1 MTRFEKEANAVIHPA
16 LITLIWDIP
25 NIDAFLAKN
34 FDFLNNLEKQFNALD
49 EKWQALL
56 LSITELEQATL
67 FENNLALSRVVS
79 IVELKAEIKT
89 ETEQQS
95 NDLSILIDGIKT
107 QLNDIFIFA
116 DEGRVTHTHHSSKP
130 SAALQSHPTRTKL
143 LHAPQSK
150 FGATNLSPRSE
161 LASARPS
168 ISDVS
173 PRWDSP
179 VSRLIIE
186 RLNLAIAA
194 KATASILAL
203 SKFLS
208 DSHAN
213 SGETFIDVNVGSLE
227 NVSSISPSPSEI
239 PKLIDY
245 ALTHIATAYY
255 RLARTISINPTPS
268 ADLPA
273 TNMKQLEQ
281 HPTFTTRITKLR
293 ASSEAIAQKIV
304 ARIGNLVPQSTL
316 DDVQVHYDISS
327 LHDVA
332 RPNFDQLRET
342 IDFCLSVLGRVDALE
357 SSQMYD
363 NMQDIF
369 IVKC

>member
-34 FDFLNNLEKQFNALD
+34 LEFLNNLEKQFNALD

-56 LSITELEQATL
+56 LSVTELEQATL

-79 IVELKAEIKT
+79 IVELKAEIKS

-95 NDLSILIDGIKT
+95 NELSILIGGIKT
-107 QLNDIFIFA
+107 QLNDIFIYA
-116 DEGRVTHTHHSSKP
+116 DEGRVSHQHHSTKP
-130 SAALQSHPTRTKL
+130 SALLNHTTRTKL

-150 FGATNLSPRSE
+150 FVGPTTSPRSE

-168 ISDVS
+168 ISDIS
-173 PRWDSP
+173 PRWESP
-179 VSRLIIE
+179 VGRLITE

-194 KATASILAL
+194 KVTASILAL

-227 NVSSISPSPSEI
+227 NVSSISPSPAEI

-245 ALTHIATAYY
+245 VLTSIATSYY
-255 RLARTISINPTPS
+255 RLARTISTNPAAST
-268 ADLPA
+268 DLPA

-281 HPTFTTRITKLR
+281 HPTFTTRIAKLR
-293 ASSEAIAQKIV
+293 TSSEAIAQKIV
-304 ARIGNLVPQSTL
+304 ARIGSLVPQSTL

-357 SSQMYD
+357 SSQM
-363 NMQDIF
+363 
-369 IVKC
+369 